1 MDIVV
6 GDETILTVRLYGLSN
21 VRKLVV
27 PDNYMIESKTN
38 MERTTGPHL
47 KERCIGRGG
56 GSAVKIETFNYV
68 MIPSD
73 LNGVAILVALISIGK
88 TWRSATSIRTNRD
101 GIVSG
106 SISSDRGA
114 TYVTPV
120 SFEIDMV
127 PRLEDHAGN
136 FLERFPGA
144 VFSSSAMTIISA
156 YTIYIERSHIIC
168 RLRRCFR
175 FLSAFKFHGLAGCQE

>member
-6 GDETILTVRLYGLSN
+6 GDEAVLTVRLYGLSN

-27 PDNYMIESKTN
+27 PDNYMIESKTD
-38 MERTTGPHL
+38 MERTTGPHF
-47 KERCIGRGG
+47 KERCIEGGG
-56 GSAVKIETFNYV
+56 GSVVKIEIFDYV

-73 LNGVAILVALISIGK
+73 LNGVAIFIALISIGK
-88 TWRSATSIRTNRD
+88 AWRSATSIRSNRD

-106 SISSDRGA
+106 SISSNRGA
-114 TYVTPV
+114 TSVTPI
-120 SFEIDMV
+120 SFEINMV
-127 PRLEDHAGN
+127 PRLKDHAGN

-144 VFSSSAMTIISA
+144 DFSSSAMTVIST

-175 FLSAFKFHGLAGCQE
+175 FHSVF